1 MEDSAVDCFRQYL
14 RIKTVQPKPDY
25 YGAIEFLQKI
35 VTDIGLEHHIIQV
48 DAERP
53 ILVATWIGKEPSL
66 PSILLNSHTD
76 VVPVYADQWKYDPF
90 EAIKE
95 EGRIY
100 GRGTQDMKCVTIQ
113 YLKAI
118 QRLKEKGIQTK
129 RTIHLTFMPDEEV
142 GGVLGMQAF
151 LKSNEWKKLNVGF
164 ALDEGL
170 ANPTEKFTV
179 FYGERMPW
187 CKKMN

>member
-1 MEDSAVDCFRQYL
+1 M
-14 RIKTVQPKPDY
+14 
-25 YGAIEFLQKI
+25 
-35 VTDIGLEHHIIQV
+35 

-129 RTIHLTFMPDEEV
+129 RTIHLTFMP
-142 GGVLGMQAF
+142 GNSSF
-151 LKSNEWKKLNVGF
+151 
-164 ALDEGL
+164 
-170 ANPTEKFTV
+170 
-179 FYGERMPW
+179 
-187 CKKMN
+187 